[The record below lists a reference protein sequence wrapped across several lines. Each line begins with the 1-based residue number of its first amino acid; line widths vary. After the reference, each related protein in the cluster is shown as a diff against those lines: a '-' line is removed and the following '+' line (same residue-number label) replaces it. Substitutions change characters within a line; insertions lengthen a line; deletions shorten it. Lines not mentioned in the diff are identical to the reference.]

1 MRGCPRSARADR
13 AAERPVRGED
23 TAQVPLRRTDGDP
36 IVNQDVWSGRSAAE
50 ADNPSPGAAP
60 SVAAAG
66 TTVNGRRA
74 LGDGP
79 SEELI
84 DALLAVMRR
93 RLLAAD
99 ADEPLIRRPV
109 PCTVADRKKVR
120 IREVHTDRP
129 VAELVAEAVLA
140 LLAAAPE
147 SVVAGDE
154 RAAKKRTDKITVAA
168 PQWWWELAALAA
180 AAAAGSTADVVAAAI
195 SSHLPN

>member
-1 MRGCPRSARADR
+1 M
-13 AAERPVRGED
+13 
-23 TAQVPLRRTDGDP
+23 
-36 IVNQDVWSGRSAAE
+36 NQDVWSGRSAAE
-50 ADNPSPGAAP
+50 ADNPTPRAAAAP
-60 SVAAAG
+60 SVTAAE
-66 TTVNGRRA
+66 TTVDGRRA

-79 SEELI
+79 GEELI
-84 DALLAVMRR
+84 DAVLAVMRR

-99 ADEPLIRRPV
+99 ADGPLIRRPV

-129 VAELVAEAVLA
+129 VAELVADAVLA

-154 RAAKKRTDKITVAA
+154 RAVKKRTDKITVAA

-180 AAAAGSTADVVAAAI
+180 VAAAGSTADVVAAAI
-195 SSHLPN
+195 SNHLPN